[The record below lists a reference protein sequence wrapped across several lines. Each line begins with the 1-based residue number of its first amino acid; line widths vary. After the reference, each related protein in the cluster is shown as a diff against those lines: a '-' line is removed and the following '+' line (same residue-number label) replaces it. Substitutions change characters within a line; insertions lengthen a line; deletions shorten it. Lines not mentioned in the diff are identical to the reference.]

1 MYKFVLFD
9 MDGTLVNTYQGIY
22 HSYEYAAKKLGIEF
36 QGEKFV
42 GNVIGVPLMSVF
54 TDWLL
59 LSQEDA
65 RKGIEYYR
73 KYYAERGKNEA
84 SVYEG
89 IKESLSKLKREEY
102 VLGIATLKRETFAEE
117 ILKNLGLDIYF
128 DVVYGIDDNDSLTK
142 SKLIEKCIS
151 KMHALKK
158 DTILVG
164 DSEYDYEGARA
175 VEIDF
180 LAVSYGFGFR
190 DSEYFKKNKISL
202 VAHSGFDIASILEN
216 LS

>member
-36 QGEKFV
+36 QGEQFV
-42 GNVIGVPLMSVF
+42 GNVIGAPLMSVF

-59 LSQEDA
+59 LSEEDA

-73 KYYAERGKNEA
+73 KYYAERGKNEV

-89 IKESLSKLKREEY
+89 IKESLSKLKKEEY
-102 VLGIATLKRETFAEE
+102 VLGIATLKREVFAKE

-158 DTILVG
+158 IRFLL
-164 DSEYDYEGARA
+164 
-175 VEIDF
+175 EIVNMIMKVQEQLRLTF
-180 LAVSYGFGFR
+180 
-190 DSEYFKKNKISL
+190 
-202 VAHSGFDIASILEN
+202 
-216 LS
+216 

>member
-1 MYKFVLFD
+1 M
-9 MDGTLVNTYQGIY
+9 
-22 HSYEYAAKKLGIEF
+22 
-36 QGEKFV
+36 
-42 GNVIGVPLMSVF
+42 GNVIGAPLMSVF

-158 DTILVG
+158 DTILV
-164 DSEYDYEGARA
+164 A